1 MLQQDETIQRRDKI
15 LMSAL
20 EAFTE
25 KGIFETTMSDIRRIS
40 GASTGSVYHH
50 FNGKQ
55 HIAFELYMHGTEA
68 VYNLALEI
76 VREKPGAEEGITS
89 IVKRALRWHD
99 ENRKLGYFLF
109 RAADTGFLDEHDEA
123 IRASQ
128 VRFLKEFAV
137 WMEPKMASGELRRI
151 PHRLQVP
158 LIIGPTR
165 EFLRNW
171 MPECAPQHLQEAL
184 EFLPRAAWEVSS
196 GPNAS

>member
-1 MLQQDETIQRRDKI
+1 MAKKEPLLRREKI

-20 EAFTE
+20 DAFTE

-55 HIAFELYMHGTEA
+55 HIAFELYLHGIQEFYNIGLEVIRTNPEA
-68 VYNLALEI
+68 
-76 VREKPGAEEGITS
+76 KEGITT
-89 IVKRALRWHD
+89 IIRRALLWHD
-99 ENRKLGYFLF
+99 ENRSLGFFLF
-109 RAADTGFLDEHDEA
+109 RAADTGFLDEHNET

-128 VRFLKEFAV
+128 VDFLKEFAT
-137 WMEPKMASGELRRI
+137 WMEPRMESGEIRRI

-158 LIIGPTR
+158 LIVGPTR

-171 MPECAPQHLQEAL
+171 MPECRKELLAQAL
-184 EFLPRAAWEVSS
+184 EYLPQAAWEVIA
-196 GPNAS
+196 GDK

>member
-1 MLQQDETIQRRDKI
+1 MTKQEPVLRRDKI

-55 HIAFELYMHGTEA
+55 HIAFELYIHGIQSF
-68 VYNLALEI
+68 YNIALDIISTNPGGEECITQI
-76 VREKPGAEEGITS
+76 VTRSLK
-89 IVKRALRWHD
+89 WHD
-99 ENRKLGYFLF
+99 DNRQLGYFLF
-109 RAADTGFLDEHDEA
+109 RAADTGFLDEHNEA
-123 IRASQ
+123 IRAMQ
-128 VRFLKEFAV
+128 VSFLKEFAT
-137 WMEPKMASGELRRI
+137 WMEPRMDSGEMRRI

-158 LIIGPTR
+158 LIVGPTR

-171 MPECAPQHLQEAL
+171 MPDCKQQYMDEAL
-184 EFLPRAAWEVSS
+184 EVLPGAAWEVVR
-196 GPNAS
+196 GG

>member
-1 MLQQDETIQRRDKI
+1 MAEKEPVLRRDKI

-55 HIAFELYMHGTEA
+55 HIAFELYLHGIEA
-68 VYNLALEI
+68 FYQIALDVI
-76 VREKPGAEEGITS
+76 STNPGGEECITT
-89 IVKRALRWHD
+89 IIKRVLRWHD
-99 ENRKLGYFLF
+99 ENRSLGYFLF
-109 RAADTGFLDEHDEA
+109 RAADTGFLDEHNETV
-123 IRASQ
+123 RKLQ
-128 VRFLKEFAV
+128 VTFLKEFAT
-137 WMEPKMASGELRRI
+137 WMGPRIKSGEIRYI

-158 LIIGPTR
+158 LIVGPTR

-171 MPECAPQHLQEAL
+171 MPECDPELLQKGMEY
-184 EFLPRAAWEVSS
+184 LPTAAWDVIKS
-196 GPNAS
+196 